1 VLSPA
6 TGLPPVAVRRTKFR
20 IFARGGLD
28 GELRTTHI
36 RRTVDS
42 STQPQRRPSA
52 QLLALEGRS
61 AFELIASI
69 AALPFL
75 ELLRSGDGHP
85 VMVIPGWL
93 ASDRSTLPL
102 RWFLRRRGYHV
113 HGWQLGRNE
122 GPSRDLSQ
130 ALVARFRAIRSRHG
144 RTVSLIGWSLGGI
157 YARELARH
165 FPQDVRQVI
174 TLASPFRSP
183 NASNA
188 SRLFG
193 TRERATSWSA
203 ERQAALSAPIPV
215 PTTSI
220 YSRSDGIVAWQSCLE
235 EDGLFA
241 QNVEVVSSHVGMGH
255 HPFALVVIADR
266 LAQPE
271 GSWQPF
277 QRGLLPRWAVG
288 A

>member
-1 VLSPA
+1 VNSSAEPHRPPPA
-6 TGLPPVAVRRTKFR
+6 
-20 IFARGGLD
+20 
-28 GELRTTHI
+28 E
-36 RRTVDS
+36 
-42 STQPQRRPSA
+42 
-52 QLLALEGRS
+52 LLALEGRG
-61 AFELIASI
+61 ALELIASI
-69 AALPFL
+69 AALPLL
-75 ELLRSGDGHP
+75 ELARSGDGHP

-113 HGWQLGRNE
+113 HGWQLGRNQ
-122 GPSRDLSQ
+122 GPLPDLLE
-130 ALVARFRAIRSRHG
+130 ALLARFHAIRSRHG

-165 FPQDVRQVI
+165 FPQHVRQVI

-183 NASNA
+183 TASNA
-188 SRLFG
+188 TRFFG
-193 TRERATSWSA
+193 TRARPTSRRADGRTA
-203 ERQAALSAPIPV
+203 FDAPIPV
-215 PTTSI
+215 PATSI

-235 EDGLFA
+235 EDGPLA

-266 LAQPE
+266 LAQAE

-277 QRGLLPRWAVG
+277 QPGRLHRWAVG